1 MKKALIIR
9 FLSVIMIALTLSGTI
24 SYYFMADNLLKSNIE
39 SMKMVLKAVD
49 HEMNY
54 DKNLGDQATE
64 IVESITNDKIRI
76 TIIDL
81 SGKVLADTQAEE
93 ILTMDN
99 HGNREE
105 VLMALADDYGYSVRY
120 SNTLG
125 KSMIYVACLSSDG
138 KNIIRMAEEFTGLE
152 EYFATIVPFLLA
164 GIAVAFLFAILLTY
178 RFANSITRP
187 LHEISDQMSRASKD
201 ELDFTFNQYKY
212 EELNIISDTTLKLT
226 AEIRE
231 YLKKNEFE
239 KNIRQEFFS
248 NASHELKTPITS
260 IRGYA
265 ELLDQ
270 GFVKDEETQKDFITR
285 ILKETENMTGLINDI
300 LMISRL
306 ETKDA
311 EVTFSR
317 VRINP
322 LLNEIFDS
330 LQPIATEYQ
339 VTLHQEC
346 EPVIIEASIK
356 QLRELLTNLIS
367 NGIKYNHPGGD
378 VWVTIARKAEN
389 LEIVIKDNGMGISR
403 EDQIRVFGRF
413 YRVDKGRSKR
423 SGGTGLGLSI
433 VKHIVEYYEGEIKLE
448 STLGK
453 GSCFTIVIP
462 FERKQQEAQE
472 S

>member
-1 MKKALIIR
+1 
-9 FLSVIMIALTLSGTI
+9 
-24 SYYFMADNLLKSNIE
+24 
-39 SMKMVLKAVD
+39 MKMVLKAVD

-81 SGKVLADTQAEE
+81 SGKVLADTQAEG

-99 HGNREE
+99 HVNREE

-152 EYFATIVPFLLA
+152 EYFTTIVPFLLA

>member
-24 SYYFMADNLLKSNIE
+24 SYYFMAENMLKSNIE
-39 SMKMVLKAVD
+39 SMKIVLKAVD

-105 VLMALADDYGYSVRY
+105 VLMALREDYGYSVRY
-120 SNTLG
+120 SNTIG

-346 EPVIIEASIK
+346 EPVILEASIK

-367 NGIKYNHPGGD
+367 NGIKYNHPGGE

-389 LEIVIKDNGMGISR
+389 MEIVIKDNGMGISR

-462 FERKQQEAQE
+462 FERKQQEVQE

>member
-1 MKKALIIR
+1 
-9 FLSVIMIALTLSGTI
+9 
-24 SYYFMADNLLKSNIE
+24 
-39 SMKMVLKAVD
+39 
-49 HEMNY
+49 
-54 DKNLGDQATE
+54 
-64 IVESITNDKIRI
+64 
-76 TIIDL
+76 
-81 SGKVLADTQAEE
+81 
-93 ILTMDN
+93 
-99 HGNREE
+99 
-105 VLMALADDYGYSVRY
+105 
-120 SNTLG
+120 
-125 KSMIYVACLSSDG
+125 
-138 KNIIRMAEEFTGLE
+138 
-152 EYFATIVPFLLA
+152 
-164 GIAVAFLFAILLTY
+164 
-178 RFANSITRP
+178 
-187 LHEISDQMSRASKD
+187 
-201 ELDFTFNQYKY
+201 
-212 EELNIISDTTLKLT
+212 
-226 AEIRE
+226 
-231 YLKKNEFE
+231 
-239 KNIRQEFFS
+239 
-248 NASHELKTPITS
+248 
-260 IRGYA
+260 
-265 ELLDQ
+265 
-270 GFVKDEETQKDFITR
+270 
-285 ILKETENMTGLINDI
+285 MTGLINDI

-346 EPVIIEASIK
+346 EPVILEASIK

-367 NGIKYNHPGGD
+367 NGIKYNHPGGE

-389 LEIVIKDNGMGISR
+389 LEIVIKDNGMGISK

-462 FERKQQEAQE
+462 FERKQQEVQE

>member
-81 SGKVLADTQAEE
+81 SGKVLADTQAEG

-99 HGNREE
+99 HVNREE

-152 EYFATIVPFLLA
+152 EYFTTIVPFLLA